1 MKDASIVELLRRRD
15 ERAITELKEKY
26 GRLCMYTAGKI
37 LAQREDA
44 EECVSSAFYDI
55 WTKIPPDDPEDLKT
69 YLCRI
74 VRNKA
79 IDKLKYNKAA
89 KRDPQLSVS
98 LDELAECIPDSR
110 GTEPSVGELAGLISS
125 FLRTQDEKQRNIF
138 IRRYWYG
145 NSLSEIAVMFDIN
158 ERTAAT
164 NLFRMRKKLKEYL
177 KKEGYENG

>member
-1 MKDASIVELLRRRD
+1 MNDASIIELLRKRD
-15 ERAITELKEKY
+15 ERAIAVLREKY

-44 EECVSSAFYDI
+44 EECVNSAFYDI
-55 WTKIPPDDPEDLKT
+55 WAKIPPEDPGDLKT

-79 IDKLKYNKAA
+79 IDKLKYNSAA
-89 KRDPQLSVS
+89 KRDPQLCVS

-110 GTEPSVGELAGLISS
+110 GTEPTVSELAGLISD
-125 FLRTQDEKQRNIF
+125 FLRMQDEKQRRIF

-145 NSLSEIAVMFDIN
+145 DSLGEIAGKFGIN

-177 KKEGYENG
+177 KKEGYDNG